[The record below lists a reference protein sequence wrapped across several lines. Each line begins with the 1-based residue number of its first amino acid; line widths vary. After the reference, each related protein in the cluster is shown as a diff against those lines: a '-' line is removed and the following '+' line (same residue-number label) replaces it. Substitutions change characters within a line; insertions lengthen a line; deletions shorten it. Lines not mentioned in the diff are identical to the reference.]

1 MARRGE
7 NIYKR
12 KDGRWEGRYK
22 NGLKPDGR
30 TRYSSVYGKS
40 YSEVRYALLQKKQLS
55 TTSRIHCNCKF
66 GEVVQM
72 WLNSIVNTVKEST
85 YSNYTM
91 KTAKHILPYLGNIC
105 YEKLTADMLNAFVA
119 DRLSAGLSSKYV
131 SDISVLIKSV
141 CKFAHTRYGYDNK
154 AEFMVLPKK
163 EKRSDKRLLT
173 NTEQNILNTW
183 LVENITHGNAG
194 IALSVATGIRIGEL
208 CALKWSD
215 FDFEKSILTV
225 SKTMQRIKNH
235 DGSGTKI
242 VITSPKSK
250 TSLREIPI
258 PEFLKETL
266 LKLKCGNDCF
276 FLTGT
281 CRFIEPRTMQ
291 YRFKSILKKLSLPQ
305 MNFHSLRHM
314 FATRCVSL
322 GIDVKTL
329 SEILGHSSVKITLD
343 RYVHSSMARKQSCMK
358 LFSDSFSTIYKV
370 F

>member
-22 NGLKPDGR
+22 NGFKPDGR
-30 TRYSSVYGKS
+30 ARYSSVYGKS
-40 YSEVRYALLQKKQLS
+40 YSEVRYALLQKKQS
-55 TTSRIHCNCKF
+55 ANTSGIRCSCKF

-72 WLNSIVNTVKEST
+72 WLNSIINTVKEST

-91 KTAKHILPYLGNIC
+91 KTAKHILPHLGNVC
-105 YEKLTADMLNAFVA
+105 YEKLTADMLNAFVT
-119 DRLSAGLSSKYV
+119 DRLSAGLSAKYV

-154 AEFMVLPKK
+154 AEFMVLPKT
-163 EKRSDKRLLT
+163 EKRSNKRLLT
-173 NTEQNILNTW
+173 DSEQSSLNTW
-183 LVENITHGNAG
+183 LTKNITPGNAG
-194 IALSVATGIRIGEL
+194 IALSAATGIRIGEL

-215 FDFEKSILTV
+215 FDLEKSILTV

-235 DGSGTKI
+235 EGSGTKI
-242 VITSPKSK
+242 VITSPKSH

-266 LKLKCGNDCF
+266 LKLKRGNDCF

-281 CRFIEPRTMQ
+281 RCFVEPRTMQ
-291 YRFKSILKKLSLPQ
+291 YRFKSILKKLGLPQ
-305 MNFHSLRHM
+305 VNFHSLRHM

-322 GIDVKTL
+322 GVDVKTL

-343 RYVHSSMARKQSCMK
+343 RYVHSSFERKKVCMK
-358 LFSDSFSTIYKV
+358 LFSDGFDTV
-370 F
+370 